1 MKKDRNAYFTV
12 EAALVLPVVIAVLL
26 FVIYMMLFQYD
37 RCLLEQDLGG
47 IALWGAL
54 VDASDAEELTQK
66 TQKRLG
72 EMYRDKYIAWK
83 ITGLNAGLD
92 ENKFHVNGAGQLT
105 FPVPNWNIWS
115 SGNVWGTDADYSY
128 SRMSP
133 VSFIRL
139 CHKFQEYAGR

>member
-1 MKKDRNAYFTV
+1 MKEDRNAYFTV

-26 FVIYMMLFQYD
+26 FVIYMMLF
-37 RCLLEQDLGG
+37 
-47 IALWGAL
+47 
-54 VDASDAEELTQK
+54 
-66 TQKRLG
+66 
-72 EMYRDKYIAWK
+72 KYIAWK